1 MDCCITN
8 NIHFKF
14 SYYFNT
20 QIYSSM
26 EAPKESSPEKEEQ
39 HREDKAYIKSK
50 KKWKDFK
57 LH

>member
-1 MDCCITN
+1 MDCCID

-14 SYYFNT
+14 SYYL
-20 QIYSSM
+20 ILKYSSM